1 MDKICIAQFGS
12 YNLPSLGDTMFPA
25 IFADNMRKIVG
36 KDNVEIDI
44 YSPEGCDKPYND
56 LPKVYGIDELEERN
70 KQKHYDAFVLGG
82 GEFIH
87 FEDVRYKTVDGVQ
100 REYAAGELWLKP
112 TRMAHALGI
121 PVYWEGVGVGYDF
134 VDQYQRKTIREACGL
149 VKRITV
155 RDKYAAQRLL
165 DAGVAQD
172 VYVAPDMLWMFKN
185 SIPTEE
191 LDRVY
196 DTLAAAYD
204 FLKKPYM
211 VVQYATEYRCE
222 EVAKEA
228 VAFSEANGLVPVS
241 LVVNYCHDDTKIC
254 RKLTEYD
261 PAFKTVDRMLQPV
274 EIMAIIY
281 KAKFFWGSSFHGN
294 LISMLYGVPN
304 ILLDMYPN
312 TVSKMDGLMS
322 WLDCTE
328 RRCILPD
335 ALGRVSDE
343 ILRKDDICA
352 VKKQAYDLCDREY
365 AHIMGLARDIMK
377 QNAPYE
383 NDEKAVAKECLSYKA
398 YLEAGDDF
406 RIAISI
412 KRADGALEFTFKAPV
427 GKNGTFVFYSK
438 ECSLINVYCDGN
450 KLVLKNGGTTLDK
463 GTYIRGRSEFA
474 LPEVNSDNVSI
485 IVYMEKIS
493 FDEYVEALKQYIKN
507 KEGHIEQLLQ
517 SERSLLGQ
525 LNESNLVKMQM
536 EERCS
541 KEESAKDRCSE
552 EEIQCLSDEIVLL
565 KQEILNLG
573 GQIEQLSAV
582 ERDYQRII
590 HCLSWRIVSF
600 PGKVIEFIFRRNQ
613 D

>member
-1 MDKICIAQFGS
+1 MDKICIAQFGI

-25 IFADNMRKIVG
+25 VFADNMRKIVG

-56 LPKVYGIDELEERN
+56 LPKVYGIDELAERN

-134 VDQYQRKTIREACGL
+134 VDQHQRKTIKEACRL

-228 VAFSEANGLVPVS
+228 VAFSEANGLIPVS

-328 RRCILPD
+328 RRCILPE

-343 ILRKDDICA
+343 ILRKDDIFA
-352 VKKQAYDLCDREY
+352 VKQQAYDLCDREY

-383 NDEKAVAKECLSYKA
+383 NDEKAIAKECLSYKA
-398 YLEAGDDF
+398 YLEAEDDF
-406 RIAISI
+406 RISIST

-427 GKNGTFVFYSK
+427 GENGTFVFYSK

-474 LPEVNSDNVSI
+474 LPEVNSDNISI
-485 IVYMEKIS
+485 VVYMEKIS
-493 FDEYVEALKQYIKN
+493 FDEYVEALKQYIRN

-541 KEESAKDRCSE
+541 KGESAKDRCSE

-573 GQIEQLSAV
+573 GG
-582 ERDYQRII
+582 R
-590 HCLSWRIVSF
+590 
-600 PGKVIEFIFRRNQ
+600 
-613 D
+613 

>member
-1 MDKICIAQFGS
+1 
-12 YNLPSLGDTMFPA
+12 MFPA
-25 IFADNMRKIVG
+25 VFADNMRRIVG

-134 VDQYQRKTIREACGL
+134 VDQHQRKTIREACGL

-222 EVAKEA
+222 EVAREA

-261 PAFKTVDRMLQPV
+261 PSFKTVDRMLQPV

-328 RRCILPD
+328 RRCILPE

-352 VKKQAYDLCDREY
+352 VKQQASNLCDREY

-377 QNAPYE
+377 QDAPYE
-383 NDEKAVAKECLSYKA
+383 NDEKAIAKECLSYKA

-427 GKNGTFVFYSK
+427 GENGTFVFYSK
-438 ECSLINVYCDGN
+438 ECSLINAYCDGN

-474 LPEVNSDNVSI
+474 LPEVNSDNISI

-525 LNESNLVKMQM
+525 LNGSDPVKVQM

-541 KEESAKDRCSE
+541 KGESAKDRCSE

-573 GQIEQLSAV
+573 GADRAAFGSRKRLPEDHPL
-582 ERDYQRII
+582 
-590 HCLSWRIVSF
+590 
-600 PGKVIEFIFRRNQ
+600 P
-613 D
+613 

>member
-1 MDKICIAQFGS
+1 
-12 YNLPSLGDTMFPA
+12 MFPA
-25 IFADNMRKIVG
+25 VFADNMRRIVG

-134 VDQYQRKTIREACGL
+134 VNQHQRKTIREACGL

-165 DAGVAQD
+165 DAGVTQD

-228 VAFSEANGLVPVS
+228 VTFSEANGLIPVS

-261 PAFKTVDRMLQPV
+261 SSFKTVDRMLQPV

-322 WLDCTE
+322 WLDCAE
-328 RRCILPD
+328 RRCILPE

-343 ILRKDDICA
+343 ILRKDDISA
-352 VKKQAYDLCDREY
+352 VKQQACDLCDREY
-365 AHIMGLARDIMK
+365 AHIMGLAWDIMK

-383 NDEKAVAKECLSYKA
+383 NDEKAIAKECLSYKA

-406 RIAISI
+406 RIAIST
-412 KRADGALEFTFKAPV
+412 KRADGALEFTFKTPV

-525 LNESNLVKMQM
+525 LNGSDPVKVQM

-541 KEESAKDRCSE
+541 KGESAKDRCSE

-600 PGKVIEFIFRRNQ
+600 PGKVIEFIFRRN
-613 D
+613 

>member
-1 MDKICIAQFGS
+1 
-12 YNLPSLGDTMFPA
+12 MFPA
-25 IFADNMRKIVG
+25 VFADNMRRIVG

-134 VDQYQRKTIREACGL
+134 VDQHQRKTIREACGL

-165 DAGVAQD
+165 DAGVTQD

-261 PAFKTVDRMLQPV
+261 PSFKTVDRMLQPV

-328 RRCILPD
+328 RRCILPE

-343 ILRKDDICA
+343 ILRKEDISA
-352 VKKQAYDLCDREY
+352 VQKQASDLCDREY

-377 QNAPYE
+377 QDAPYE
-383 NDEKAVAKECLSYKA
+383 NDEKAIAKECLSYKA

-438 ECSLINVYCDGN
+438 ECSLINAYHDGN

-536 EERCS
+536 EERYS

-552 EEIQCLSDEIVLL
+552 EEIQYLSNEIVLL